1 MAQDIRELLKQD
13 QDTLAMEK
21 LPAGHQKR
29 FEARLEQALPQQKK
43 SSRYLWLQIAAV
55 LIVALTAGF
64 FFLYQAPVA
73 DTNPIV
79 DTPSEEESKEPSEI
93 TTQEEQVTLADISPE
108 FKKVENYY
116 MANLNMGLAK
126 LEITEENKALV
137 DAFMAQ
143 LAELDKEYGRLNGE
157 IAKNGLNSETIEAL
171 INNLQLRLD
180 LLFKLK
186 QKLDELKTEKNE
198 KFEKIQA

>member
-1 MAQDIRELLKQD
+1 MAQDIRKMLQQD
-13 QDTLAMEK
+13 QETLGAEK
-21 LPAGHQKR
+21 LPAGHLTR

-43 SSRYLWLQIAAV
+43 SIRLQWLQIAAV
-55 LIVALTAGF
+55 LVVALAAGF
-64 FFLYQAPVA
+64 FFLYQDPAS
-73 DTNPIV
+73 DKNPIAE
-79 DTPSEEESKEPSEI
+79 TPSEEETKYPSVGEAA
-93 TTQEEQVTLADISPE
+93 EEQVTLADISPE
-108 FKKVENYY
+108 FKKVESYY

-126 LEITEENKALV
+126 LEVTEENKALI
-137 DAFMAQ
+137 DAFMVQ

-157 IAKNGLNSETIEAL
+157 ITKNGLNTETIEAL

-186 QKLDELKTEKNE
+186 QKLDELKKDKNE

>member
-143 LAELDKEYGRLNGE
+143 LAELDKEYGRLNEFRQVIVFWLRFLALRSGPD
-157 IAKNGLNSETIEAL
+157 NRVTICRQS
-171 INNLQLRLD
+171 INH
-180 LLFKLK
+180 
-186 QKLDELKTEKNE
+186 
-198 KFEKIQA
+198 IQFSLANRVVR